1 MSVPGPRHATAVA
14 AVTSAAV
21 LFATTGTARSLGP
34 AGTDAWAVGTWR
46 ILIGALALWVVAHG
60 VPRPTTTERSSMRV
74 LALGSVGVAAY
85 QPGFFI
91 ATDRCGVALGTL
103 IALGSGPVFTVAG
116 EALTRGSRP
125 RGAWW
130 LATMAMITGVALL
143 GAGDDSAGV
152 VLDSWGVVAGL
163 GAGAGYALYAVAT
176 RRAIDAGVGSTRA
189 LAWQFSIGA
198 LILSPGLVIASS
210 DGLGDP
216 AGLVM
221 IAHLGV
227 LTVGL
232 AYFLYGIGLR
242 HLAPSTAV
250 SITVIEPVAATV
262 IAAVVLDERPSAL
275 GWLGALVV
283 VIGFGL
289 LTRPDEPG
297 QPAPRGRRTPT
308 PTPNA

>member
-1 MSVPGPRHATAVA
+1 MPAPASRHATAVA
-14 AVTSAAV
+14 AVTAAAV

-34 AGTDAWAVGTWR
+34 AEADAWAVGTWR
-46 ILIGALALWVVAHG
+46 IVLGALALWVVARG
-60 VPRPTTTERSSMRV
+60 VPRPTPADRASMRV
-74 LALGSVGVAAY
+74 LLLGSVGVAAY

-125 RGAWW
+125 PGGWW
-130 LATMAMITGVALL
+130 LATSAMVAGVALL

-152 VLDSWGVVAGL
+152 VLDGWGVVAGL

-198 LILSPGLVIASS
+198 LILSPGLLIASS

-216 AGLVM
+216 AGLLM

-232 AYFLYGIGLR
+232 AYFLYGVGLR
-242 HLAPSTAV
+242 RLAPSTAV

-262 IAAVVLDERPSAL
+262 
-275 GWLGALVV
+275 
-283 VIGFGL
+283 
-289 LTRPDEPG
+289 
-297 QPAPRGRRTPT
+297 
-308 PTPNA
+308 

>member
-1 MSVPGPRHATAVA
+1 MSVPGPRHSTAVA
-14 AVTSAAV
+14 AVTSAGV

-34 AGTDAWAVGTWR
+34 AGADAWAVGTWR
-46 ILIGALALWVVAHG
+46 ILIGALALWVVARG
-60 VPRPTTTERSSMRV
+60 VPRPTTTERALMRV

-125 RGAWW
+125 RRGWW
-130 LATMAMITGVALL
+130 LATSAMVAGVALL

-152 VLDSWGVVAGL
+152 VLDSWGALAGL
-163 GAGAGYALYAVAT
+163 GAGAGYALYAVAA

-232 AYFLYGIGLR
+232 AYFLYGVGLR
-242 HLAPSTAV
+242 RLAPSTAV

-289 LTRPDEPG
+289 LTRPDGPG
-297 QPAPRGRRTPT
+297 QPASRGRRTPS

>member
-1 MSVPGPRHATAVA
+1 MPAPASRHATAVG
-14 AVTSAAV
+14 AVTAAAV

-34 AGTDAWAVGTWR
+34 AEADAWAVGTWR
-46 ILIGALALWVVAHG
+46 VVLGALALWVVARG
-60 VPRPTTTERSSMRV
+60 VPRPTPADRASMRV
-74 LALGSVGVAAY
+74 LLLGSVGVAAY

-116 EALTRGSRP
+116 EAFTRGSRP
-125 RGAWW
+125 QGRWW
-130 LATMAMITGVALL
+130 LATSAMVAGVALL

-152 VLDSWGVVAGL
+152 VLDGRGVVAGL

-176 RRAIDAGVGSTRA
+176 RRAIDAGVGSPRA
-189 LAWQFSIGA
+189 LAWQFSFGA
-198 LILSPGLVIASS
+198 LILSPGLLIASS

-216 AGLVM
+216 EGLLM

-232 AYFLYGIGLR
+232 AYFLYGVGLR

-262 IAAVVLDERPSAL
+262 IAAAVLDERPSAF

-283 VIGFGL
+283 VIGFVL
-289 LTRPDEPG
+289 LTRPDGRG
-297 QPAPRGRRTPT
+297 QLTPRAPRTPT

>member
-1 MSVPGPRHATAVA
+1 VSAPASRHATAVA
-14 AVTSAAV
+14 AVTAAAV

-34 AGTDAWAVGTWR
+34 AEADAWAVGTWR
-46 ILIGALALWVVAHG
+46 IVLGALALWVVARG
-60 VPRPTTTERSSMRV
+60 VPRPTPADRASMRV
-74 LALGSVGVAAY
+74 LLLGSVGVAAY

-116 EALTRGSRP
+116 EALTRGTRP
-125 RGAWW
+125 PGGWW
-130 LATMAMITGVALL
+130 LATSAMVAGVAIL

-152 VLDSWGVVAGL
+152 VLDGWGVVAGL

-198 LILSPGLVIASS
+198 LILSPGLLIASS

-216 AGLVM
+216 AGLLM

-232 AYFLYGIGLR
+232 AYFLYGVGLR
-242 HLAPSTAV
+242 RLAPSTAV

-262 IAAVVLDERPSAL
+262 IAAIVLDERPSAF

-283 VIGFGL
+283 VIGFAL
-289 LTRPDEPG
+289 LTRPDG
-297 QPAPRGRRTPT
+297 RGRPTLRAPRTPT